1 MEHCHSEAA
10 AGDRGGRKAAASL
23 GRHGATR
30 PSGSPT
36 TPQSAAVASH
46 SAGGWAAPVCHFRRG
61 IDGDPPLLAVTRR
74 GAASTARAVAGP
86 AEVTGAMAV
95 AATAVRVYDRPLGD
109 ALRRGGSGGV
119 APAADERPPSATAA
133 AAANPAATSVP
144 PPPSNI
150 GTLLPPPPT
159 PPPPPRHRCRPPT
172 LPQAPRCRG
181 RRTPMPPPCRRRQ
194 HCRHHRATAAAHQR
208 RRIHSRGGQ
217 NHVATAAAA
226 AASTTTIPTA
236 SSPLR
241 HHQTTTFSNRHRHT
255 HHMYPARAA
264 PRWAATRPARQ
275 CCQPASCSAP
285 NGDASRPP

>member
-95 AATAVRVYDRPLGD
+95 AAAAVRVYDRPLGD

-150 GTLLPPPPT
+150 GTPLPPPPT
-159 PPPPPRHRCRPPT
+159 PPPPTPEVAWTPGRQPAGTATPT
-172 LPQAPRCRG
+172 G
-181 RRTPMPPPCRRRQ
+181 RRSRRRRRRQ
-194 HCRHHRATAAAHQR
+194 RHPWGLPPQRSACPTAQRPPPTPGAPCSPSRLEDPCHGGDGVGSFQTREGGGWGGLAR
-208 RRIHSRGGQ
+208 RRR
-217 NHVATAAAA
+217 
-226 AASTTTIPTA
+226 
-236 SSPLR
+236 
-241 HHQTTTFSNRHRHT
+241 
-255 HHMYPARAA
+255 
-264 PRWAATRPARQ
+264 
-275 CCQPASCSAP
+275 
-285 NGDASRPP
+285 